1 MKKIA
6 LLSIVTFS
14 LLNAIELNLSGSVIS
29 DNQKMTYKPIY
40 GYCKTRC

>member
-29 DNQKMTYKPIY
+29 
-40 GYCKTRC
+40 R